1 LKKPGW
7 PWTRARVAAIA
18 LRTELMSKANGKA
31 LASPS
36 PAGHSIEKAQMVS
49 QNSRSRCTRSPSGEP
64 AMMAA
69 LRAPIEMPANQFG
82 RMPASCRPS

>member
-1 LKKPGW
+1 MKKPGW
-7 PWTRARVAAIA
+7 PWTNALVAANA
-18 LRTELMSKANGKA
+18 LRTELMSKAKGKA

-49 QNSRSRCTRSPSGEP
+49 QNSRNRATRSAFGEP

-69 LRAPIEMPANQFG
+69 LSAPIEIPASQFG